1 VEPIFEKIRS
11 RLSSRTVGH
20 SNELGPLPDGAHDAP
35 DLREA
40 AVLVPLFL
48 KEGQLQVLLTLRSSR
63 LTHHPGQ
70 IAFPGGVRDPGD
82 ADLSATAIRET
93 EEEIGLGSSQIELL
107 GPLDRLDTVTGFR
120 VSPFTAAIPYPHE
133 LRPEPA
139 EIARILLVP
148 LASLLA
154 PGALRT
160 ESREYRGVQRS
171 FSIYAVSDPPVWGA
185 TAHVLRGLMSLIGD
199 LLEP

>member
-1 VEPIFEKIRS
+1 MEPIFEKIRS
-11 RLSSRTVGH
+11 RLTSRPVGH
-20 SNELGPLPDGAHDAP
+20 SNELGPLPDGASDAP
-35 DLREA
+35 ELREA

-70 IAFPGGVRDPGD
+70 IAFPGGGRDPGD

-93 EEEIGLGSSQIELL
+93 EEEIGLARSQIELL

-120 VSPFTAAIPYPHE
+120 VSPFTAAIPYPHL

-139 EIARILLVP
+139 EIARILSVP

-160 ESREYRGVQRS
+160 ETREFRGVQRS

>member
-1 VEPIFEKIRS
+1 VKIRD
-11 RLSSRTVGH
+11 RLTSRTVGY
-20 SNELGPLPDGAHDAP
+20 SNELGPLSAEAEEAP
-35 DLREA
+35 QLKEA

-48 KEGQLQVLLTLRSSR
+48 KEGQLQVLLTLRSSH

-70 IAFPGGVRDPGD
+70 IAFPGGGRDPGD

-93 EEEIGLGSSQIELL
+93 GEEVGLDESQIELL

-120 VSPFTAAIPYPHE
+120 VSPFAAAIPYPHE
-133 LRPEPA
+133 LHPEPA
-139 EIARILLVP
+139 EIARVISVP

-160 ESREYRGVQRS
+160 ETREFRGVQRS

-185 TAHVLRGLMSLIGD
+185 TAHVLRGLMALIGD
-199 LLEP
+199 LLQP

>member
-20 SNELGPLPDGAHDAP
+20 SNELGPLPEGTGAAP
-35 DLREA
+35 ELREA

-48 KEGQLQVLLTLRSSR
+48 NQGRLQVLLTLRSDR

-70 IAFPGGVRDPGD
+70 IAFPGGGRDPGD
-82 ADLSATAIRET
+82 PDLGATAIRET
-93 EEEIGLGSSQIELL
+93 EEEIGLGRSQIELL

-120 VSPFTAAIPYPHE
+120 VSPFTAAIPFPHE

-139 EIARILLVP
+139 EIAKILSVP

-160 ESREYRGVQRS
+160 ESRQYRGVARS
-171 FSIYAVSDPPVWGA
+171 FSVYAVSDPPIWGA
-185 TAHVLRGLMSLIGD
+185 TAHVLRGLLALIGD
-199 LLEP
+199 LVEP